1 MSALHTSRLSPLPEP
16 AMDLVPPGRKSSRPL
31 RIAMLQRFLPSRSQG
46 GVGHFTDQL
55 AAQLAHRGHAVT
67 MFSLDPAPAGAPYQV
82 VRPGPHERVASGR
95 LGGIFGFG
103 VWLARQ
109 DFSSFDVV
117 HAMGDNH
124 LLRTRTPVVRT
135 LHGSALG
142 EALHARRLITKALF
156 ASIYPLELL
165 GIARATRTASDSAA
179 AMRHFPLVRA
189 RTIFNGVAD
198 AFFNDGEAKSPDP
211 SILFVGHRLHDR
223 KRAYLL
229 LDHFERIVR
238 PAIPGARLWLV
249 FDDSVDA
256 PGVRTF
262 RDLPLDELAALYR
275 QAWIFCLP
283 SSYEGFGRPYAEAM
297 ASGTAVVAT
306 PNPGAQ
312 EILAGGAFGRVVQA
326 EELGS
331 CLLDLLRDGEARE
344 NLARLGR
351 ARARDFRW
359 EDVACQYEQL
369 YAEAIAETRPRSNPG
384 RQGK

>member
-1 MSALHTSRLSPLPEP
+1 
-16 AMDLVPPGRKSSRPL
+16 
-31 RIAMLQRFLPSRSQG
+31 MLQRFLPSRSQG

-55 AAQLAHRGHAVT
+55 ADELSHRGHAVT
-67 MFSLDPAPAGAPYQV
+67 MYALDPAPSGALYQV
-82 VRPGPHERVASGR
+82 VQPGEHERVVSGR
-95 LGGIFGFG
+95 LGNIFGFG

-109 DFSSFDVV
+109 DFSRFDVI

-142 EALHARRLITKALF
+142 EALHARRLVTKALF

-179 AMRHFPLVRA
+179 SMRHFPLVHA

-198 AFFNDGEAKSPDP
+198 AFFEEGEAKSPDP

-229 LDHFERIVR
+229 VDHFERIVR
-238 PAIPGARLWLV
+238 PAIPRAQLWLV
-249 FDDSVDA
+249 FDNSVAA

-262 RDLPLDELAALYR
+262 RDLPLAELAALYR
-275 QAWIFCLP
+275 RAWAFCLP

-306 PNPGAQ
+306 PNPGAE
-312 EILAGGAFGRVVQA
+312 EILAGGDYGRIVSPDA
-326 EELGS
+326 LGYS
-331 CLLDLLRDGEARE
+331 LVDLLRDTAARE
-344 NLARLGR
+344 SLARLGR
-351 ARARDFRW
+351 ERACDFRW
-359 EDVACQYEQL
+359 DGVARQYEEL
-369 YAEAIAETRPRSNPG
+369 YAEAIAEKGTRSSTR
-384 RQGK
+384 RRDT